1 MPLRRTPHGMS
12 HGEAPAG
19 PAHVVIKLKSGWQLD
34 PNSGA
39 LVSGNT
45 KRVVPDL
52 PKGAALVPAMPA
64 APAPAARGK
73 AAAAQRELA
82 RFVHLRLPAGMSAEE
97 GVALATRWDGVESA
111 QAVPS
116 VSLP

>member
-34 PNSGA
+34 ADGDA
-39 LVSGNT
+39 FVSGKT
-45 KRVVPDL
+45 GRIVPEL
-52 PKGAALVPAMPA
+52 PKGAALLPAMPI

-82 RFVHLRLPAGMSAEE
+82 RFVHLRLPRGMSVEE
-97 GVALATRWDGVESA
+97 GLEMAHGWEAVESA
-111 QAVPS
+111 EPPAS
-116 VSLP
+116 ASLP